1 MKMKT
6 TMKETILAEIGGQ
19 WVARLEI
26 DHATRPPVVLGA
38 VIISEAEA
46 DALATAAG
54 ITETDVDAVAD
65 VEPVADVDAV
75 AVAPVEAERTI
86 PTGPPVAVV
95 NRRQLAAAVKRL
107 AATVG
112 GKRSRAL
119 LRSVS
124 VTIDTDAV
132 FLTTTDGDSETVE
145 IVNAQTAAAVAIQTA
160 VVDFTTFRAA
170 ITATKTADVAL
181 NATEAET
188 LLVGNARIQT
198 TAKPDEFPGGVAAV
212 DAETVSSAM
221 IPADTLATVLTA
233 TVGATDNDNFR
244 FALGGVL
251 LDIGTGGF
259 VRAVATDGR
268 RLHWA
273 ESTNRTD
280 ETESV
285 GALVPKSAVA
295 AVCNAATAAGVGGG
309 VCVALLT
316 PPTTPRPADAEA
328 EAEAEPAEEKP
339 ANVVWVRFVF
349 FNADGFNVGEITT
362 RVLDGRYP
370 RWEEC
375 FKTEPT
381 YSGHVDADTVAA
393 ALVAAR
399 PVLKM
404 ANDTKS
410 LILSANVGGRLQ
422 LATPTGSAVS
432 FSDSV
437 AASMVAEI
445 PETQLDWTFLL
456 DAVAAAGHVESAA
469 VGLGFTEPNSG
480 PLHLLAANPRV
491 IFRGLIM
498 PLTPTRKRA
507 EAEDVDADNVEAETA
522 NAAS

>member
-1 MKMKT
+1 MKT

-54 ITETDVDAVAD
+54 TVETDVDAVAHVADVVDVVD
-65 VEPVADVDAV
+65 VEP
-75 AVAPVEAERTI
+75 ERTI
-86 PTGPPVAVV
+86 PTGPPVALV
-95 NRRQLAAAVKRL
+95 NRRLLAAAVKRL

-119 LRSVS
+119 FRSVS
-124 VTIDTDAV
+124 VTIDTGAV
-132 FLTTTDGDSETVE
+132 FLTTTDSDSESVE

-160 VVDFTTFRAA
+160 VVDFATFRAA
-170 ITATKTADVAL
+170 ITATKTADVEL

-198 TAKPDEFPGGVAAV
+198 TAKPDEFPAGLAAV

-221 IPADTLATVLTA
+221 IPADTLATVLTT
-233 TVGATDNDNFR
+233 TVCATDNDNFR
-244 FALGGVL
+244 YALGGVL

-285 GALVPKSAVA
+285 GAVVPKSAVA

-309 VCVALLT
+309 VCVALLA
-316 PPTTPRPADAEA
+316 PPTTPRPADTDTEA
-328 EAEAEPAEEKP
+328 ESVEEKP

-404 ANDTKS
+404 ANDSKS

-437 AASMVAEI
+437 AASIVAEI

-507 EAEDVDADNVEAETA
+507 EAEDVDAEADNAEAETA